1 MKVKY
6 NSRWLYVLVLGAT
19 LFISMV
25 YLFISHERIRTKRYV
40 FTRNIADSPKAEII
54 STETMP
60 VQHGNNSK
68 YKILVGDQE
77 CLIKTITIDSMNI
90 MSAVVKSESLSIP
103 AGIYKYDC
111 IRHKVDT
118 SECLTEFNLPDQ
130 YDDTAQRLLAYDGV
144 FFESEDYI
152 TFNFLLF
159 PDIYVLTKDG
169 RLVTHL
175 KTKDGAPAPHVV
187 KYKEFNTLDQGN
199 AYYTNA
205 ASFVIGEKL
214 YVLSFLCP
222 KQLGKYTIDCYDMG
236 TKEYEYSFYVENDS
250 EEDNTFVREIK
261 VAGNVV
267 IITTEKNRTKF
278 KIL

>member
-1 MKVKY
+1 MKARN
-6 NSRWLYVLVLGAT
+6 NSLGPYLIVLGT
-19 LFISMV
+19 TIFIAIV
-25 YLFISHERIRTKRYV
+25 YLFVSHEQIRANNYF
-40 FTRNIADSPKAEII
+40 FTRIIADSPKAEFI
-54 STETMP
+54 SSETITTK
-60 VQHGNNSK
+60 QDKKSK
-68 YKILVGDQE
+68 HIRLVGDLKY
-77 CLIKTITIDSMNI
+77 LIKSITIDSLNSFAAM
-90 MSAVVKSESLSIP
+90 VKSDSLSIP
-103 AGIYKYDC
+103 AGIYRFDSVRNK
-111 IRHKVDT
+111 INM
-118 SECLTEFNLPDQ
+118 SECLAEFNLPEQ

-144 FFESEDYI
+144 FYESGGFI
-152 TFNFLLF
+152 TFNLRHF